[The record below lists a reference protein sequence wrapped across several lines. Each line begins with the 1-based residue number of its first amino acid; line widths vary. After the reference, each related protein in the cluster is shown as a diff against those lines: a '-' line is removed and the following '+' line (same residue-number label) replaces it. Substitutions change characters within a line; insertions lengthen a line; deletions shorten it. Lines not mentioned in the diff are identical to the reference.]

1 MPGSST
7 ATGSFATHAGLVQ
20 RPRFIKSREI
30 ESPPKFGEKP
40 YKQLVEESFDGPV
53 LRLSQKLR
61 LLEEAD
67 NRHIRRGDAID
78 LITATRHRL
87 EKKFSIPRP
96 TKTSI
101 FIKHFACFATAYL
114 VFALACCA
122 VVALH

>member
-1 MPGSST
+1 MPGSFT
-7 ATGSFATHAGLVQ
+7 ATIASPAGLVQ
-20 RPRFIKSREI
+20 RPRFVKSRQI
-30 ESPPKFGEKP
+30 EEPPRHGEKP

-101 FIKHFACFATAYL
+101 FIRHFACFATVYL

-122 VVALH
+122 IVALQ

>member
-7 ATGSFATHAGLVQ
+7 ATVASASPGLVQ
-20 RPRFIKSREI
+20 RPRFVKSRAI
-30 ESPPKFGEKP
+30 EQPPRYGEKP
-40 YKQLVEESFDGPV
+40 YQQLVEEAFDGAV

-96 TKTSI
+96 TKMGM
-101 FIKHFACFATAYL
+101 FLKHFACFATAYL

-122 VVALH
+122 IVALH